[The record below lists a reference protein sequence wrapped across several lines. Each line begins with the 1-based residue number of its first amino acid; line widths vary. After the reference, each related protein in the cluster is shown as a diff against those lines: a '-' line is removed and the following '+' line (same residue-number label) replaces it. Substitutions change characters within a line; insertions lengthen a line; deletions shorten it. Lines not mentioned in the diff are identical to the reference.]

1 MLVKILVYIYALL
14 TKNNVNKISIINN
27 NEYLHNKYFIN
38 KLFNNEKFQ
47 IIDIITEPCQ

>member
-14 TKNNVNKISIINN
+14 TKNKVNKISIINN
-27 NEYLHNKYFIN
+27 NEYLHNKYF
-38 KLFNNEKFQ
+38 NNEKFQ